1 MKKSFSVNSH
11 SSSKNSKMKQSLRKG
26 DSYDEVNDD
35 ERKKNKILNMI
46 KNAHVQRLKNSVLL
60 KEINNAHDEI
70 IRFQMEGDLASSKMM
85 EHELNDLHASVIFS
99 NIYPITKSRLGKSA
113 FYSNPY
119 RLSFSKTQW
128 NSNKENLYKTMN
140 YNSVYELKRSNN
152 VRNRKEE
159 NIEEEVEEVEEREE
173 QENEI
178 KKKYKKEKRNRKSK
192 RKENLNDNTNN
203 FNNNSNYNSN
213 DNINNFNNNGNN
225 NSNHENNNVN
235 NNVKANSNFIY
246 NDNNINN
253 SNGNNNFN
261 NNDKIN
267 NNSDNNNPN
276 NNVKMNNGVGDN
288 NNANNNDNNNGK
300 NNNNI
305 KNLGQENK
313 AYNNDKDTNNKI
325 IDDQII
331 DNKNN
336 QENKNNSKKLN
347 DNPII
352 NDNQKNNPNSEIK
365 GDIKT
370 QTNKT
375 KYKLGKNNIIIIN
388 KENEEPD
395 IYHAENEI
403 TKKTKKKKK
412 KKHLDEDGKMNLDET
427 SHEYID
433 YEPQDQEEYEEEEE
447 PQENEKI
454 KNISRNEGINESFS
468 QKDSENLIYQVN
480 ENVFIQNIP
489 NQNNPSGLMQR
500 PYLTNPPNSRNPNY
514 SPSLDHNQQQTL
526 NPDQSKNPKEFL
538 QNQNNSPIY
547 QKPQSPNQQYQN
559 PQNPSQLYPN
569 VITPNKSPEKT
580 PSYNPQNQN
589 INPYLNQIPNKNV
602 DRNQPPNNFYPNNI
616 INYPLHYINNQREPK
631 YEYLPKQKKIRS
643 QSGGYPL
650 RQVQNPYYYNKNS
663 DYPQDIKL
671 NFGKPLTFTN
681 IRKKKRKVKRPKL
694 EANILY
700 GNQRIGK
707 CFACDVNCSIS
718 RTGNSANS
726 FDPYK
731 ASFKYPRNE
740 ITYYDY
746 DKNGYYQ
753 YKTRLPDN
761 Y

>member
-336 QENKNNSKKLN
+336 QEKKNNNKKLN
-347 DNPII
+347 DNPI

-454 KNISRNEGINESFS
+454 KNISRTEGINESFS

-589 INPYLNQIPNKNV
+589 IKPYLNQIPNKNV

-616 INYPLHYINNQREPK
+616 INYPLHYNNNQREPK